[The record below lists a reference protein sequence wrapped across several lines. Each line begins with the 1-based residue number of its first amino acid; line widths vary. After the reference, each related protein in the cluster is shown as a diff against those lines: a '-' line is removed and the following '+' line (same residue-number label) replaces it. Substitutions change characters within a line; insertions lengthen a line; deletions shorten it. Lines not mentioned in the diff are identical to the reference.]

1 MGVVIYMPLKH
12 PPDCI
17 DSKYIWVHGSNSLG
31 SSVLAEIP
39 FLAFLALHRKG
50 RGVARWDPAHV
61 TPRVKLY
68 ISSFRSVDSM
78 VLLAEIP

>member
-1 MGVVIYMPLKH
+1 MGVVIYTHLKH
-12 PPDCI
+12 PPDYI

-39 FLAFLALHRKG
+39 FLAFLVLHTGKEEVWPG
-50 RGVARWDPAHV
+50 PWDPAHV

-68 ISSFRSVDSM
+68 MHTKF
-78 VLLAEIP
+78 